1 MGSGILCR
9 LCADGRLGRSDEAN
23 VAAMSLDMGWSR
35 RIKDAIEHNQLMLV
49 AQPIIETRSKQVA
62 GYEVL
67 LRLLDER
74 GDFIKPNGFLPS
86 AERFGL
92 ATNID
97 RWVIVHALRA
107 LAGLVKENP
116 GLRFSIKLSGQ
127 TLSDPVVCTLII
139 TELRHCKLDPSM
151 LTFEVTETVVAI
163 ANMLQAETFL
173 TKLKE
178 IGCSTALDDF
188 GAGMSS
194 LSIRADCGRRLIP
207 ADYDRTLWHNHGR
220 NVDRQPIP
228 FCFRARRYSRR
239 DRAPRQC
246 MAGCPG
252 TP

>member
-35 RIKDAIEHNQLMLV
+35 RIKDAIEHNQFVLV

-74 GDFIKPNGFLPS
+74 GDFIKPNAFLPS
-86 AERFGL
+86 AECFGL

-107 LAGLVKENP
+107 PAGLVEESP
-116 GLRFSIKLSGQ
+116 GLRFSINLSGQ
-127 TLSDPVVCTLII
+127 TLSDPDVSTLII
-139 TELRHCKLDPSM
+139 TQLRHCKLDSSI
-151 LTFEVTETVVAI
+151 LTFEVTETVAI
-163 ANMLQAETFL
+163 ANMLQAETFV

-194 LSIRADCGRRLIP
+194 LSIRADCGRFP
-207 ADYDRTLWHNHGR
+207 
-220 NVDRQPIP
+220 
-228 FCFRARRYSRR
+228 S
-239 DRAPRQC
+239 PR
-246 MAGCPG
+246 GL
-252 TP
+252 